1 MSSNVGTNYYSSTRW
16 GSAVIRAITLDVL
29 IISLGVFS
37 AKAAQVT
44 TAPGFGP
51 YMVEGGEYTLIPDA
65 NVAALLGGYSPL
77 ALNFVQ
83 PGTFQTFWA
92 ERDESITPNITYDVT
107 LNNVSVFSGVPLSV
121 GAAYLYQQFAT
132 GQLNYNYANIPA
144 DNRTFAG
151 TNNAYYLSHAI
162 SHYMGENI
170 AEPSNP
176 YEIQVNGMFGTGAT
190 APDNGAHGVEILNLW
205 APGQPHDPAHAYQDV
220 LILVPEPP
228 VFALASLGAAALVA
242 LRRRK

>member
-1 MSSNVGTNYYSSTRW
+1 MSSNVGTNNYISTRW
-16 GSAVIRAITLDVL
+16 GSAVICAITLDVL
-29 IISLGVFS
+29 IISLGVLS

-51 YMVEGGEYTLIPDA
+51 YNMGGGEYTLIPDT
-65 NVAALLGGYSPL
+65 NVAAWLGGYSPL

-83 PGTFQTFWA
+83 SGTFQTFWA
-92 ERDESITPNITYDVT
+92 ESSESITPNATYDVT
-107 LNNVSVFSGVPLSV
+107 LNNVSVFSGVSLTV

-144 DNRTFAG
+144 GSRTIAG
-151 TNNAYYLSHAI
+151 FNNAYYLSHAI
-162 SHYMGENI
+162 SYYMGGYI
-170 AEPSNP
+170 AEPVNP
-176 YEIQVNGMFGTGAT
+176 YETLVNGMFGDGAS
-190 APDNGAHGVEILNLW
+190 APDNGAHGVAILNLW

-220 LILVPEPP
+220 LILLPEPS